1 LTLVAMELTIGIS
14 FEDLIAKAQ
23 HGIIRKAVE
32 SKNISDS

>member
-1 LTLVAMELTIGIS
+1 MDFLYGIS

-32 SKNISDS
+32 SKNISNS